1 MCKII
6 LCLKILLL
14 LNSFLP
20 SQNIN
25 FKGQFNTIIL
35 TSNDVPNNWHT
46 HESVFGYLPT
56 LSLKKETSTN
66 KLFDFEWAYNFKR
79 YYVDDSLYNKNE
91 NNHRLWV
98 RYSVD
103 KIEARFGLQKIV
115 FGPTQILRPL
125 SWFDT
130 FDLKDPTGQTKGV
143 EALRLRWFPSNNVGL
158 SSWIINNKLDTLTFG
173 GRCEVT
179 TSLGDFGFTY
189 HKDPSKSRQLIGQV
203 GLPII
208 DPHQRIAFDYR
219 FDGFIG
225 FWNESAA
232 IKSDKSNINLFS
244 IGADYT
250 LPFFNGIL
258 IMIESMYIQNRLK
271 NLKSDQSFSAF
282 MASIPIGMIHQ
293 VMYISQID
301 WEEDKAY
308 QYLRWSSTY
317 DSYSLNI
324 IISINPKRKQY
335 DIPLE
340 LLPKSLSNFGTG
352 IQFMFIY
359 NH

>member
-1 MCKII
+1 MYKII
-6 LCLKILLL
+6 LCLKVLLL
-14 LNSFLP
+14 IHSFLP
-20 SQNIN
+20 SQNFN
-25 FKGQFNTIIL
+25 FKGQFNTSVL
-35 TSNDVPNNWHT
+35 TSNDAPDNWHT
-46 HESVFGYLPT
+46 HESILGYLPT

-66 KLFDFEWAYNFKR
+66 KLFDFEWAYNLKR
-79 YYVDDSLYNKNE
+79 YYVGDSLYNNNE
-91 NNHRLWV
+91 NNHRLWI
-98 RYSVD
+98 RYSYD

-130 FDLKDPTGQTKGV
+130 FDLKDPTGQTNGV
-143 EALRLRWFPSNNVGL
+143 EALRLRWFPSNNIGL

-173 GRCEVT
+173 GRGEFT

-189 HKDPSKSRQLIGQV
+189 HKDPSKSRQLIGQI
-203 GLPII
+203 GSPII
-208 DPHQRIAFDYR
+208 NSHQRIAFDYR

-225 FWNESAA
+225 FWNESAI
-232 IKSDKSNINLFS
+232 IKSNTSNINLIS

-258 IMIESMYIQNRLK
+258 IMTESMYIQNRLK
-271 NLKSDQSFSAF
+271 NLKSNQSFSAF

-308 QYLRWSSTY
+308 QYFRWSSTY
-317 DSYSLNI
+317 NSYSLNI

-335 DIPLE
+335 DLPLE
-340 LLPKSLSNFGTG
+340 SLPKSLSNFGTG